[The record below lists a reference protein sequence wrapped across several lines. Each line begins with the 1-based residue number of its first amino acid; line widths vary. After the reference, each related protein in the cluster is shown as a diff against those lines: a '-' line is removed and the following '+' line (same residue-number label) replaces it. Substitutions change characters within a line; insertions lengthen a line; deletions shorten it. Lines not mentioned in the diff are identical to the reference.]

1 MTLVHGWIEGQ
12 ASNCPSLGCS
22 TVVGGLSECQNDCR
36 NKPDCNVVNFCPAGA
51 DCTSGLNRCCLRNCN
66 NGDYQLT
73 NQWKGWDI
81 YVKGMCIENS

>member
-73 NQWKGWDI
+73 NR
-81 YVKGMCIENS
+81 